1 MKVIKEIAYFIIF
14 VICIFITIDLLN
26 KIFVPKWIHPED
38 NMHGYITRGYF
49 AEEKNSLDVVFMGNS
64 DTFRAISPMEI
75 WNDHNITSYNYV
87 SSGQR
92 MWTAYY
98 MLNEALKTQK
108 PEVIMLNIDGIFF
121 DNHSSMSNYRK
132 VFDTAKMSKNKISA
146 IMDPAFDFGIGRKIS
161 LVFPFITYHTR
172 YNELTNEDFQYAFS
186 DYHNPYKGLDISVD
200 SNPFEGEYLE
210 EGNEVFPLND
220 KVLKY
225 LDMFVDKCKNENIK
239 LEFVWLPSPDSWKVD
254 RTNAAKEYAQK
265 HDIKYN
271 DLNLIYKDLGI
282 DFEKDT
288 ADGGDHL
295 NIYGAKKVS
304 KYLGDYLNDNYSFKK
319 HNKKIIKEWNK
330 DYKDYVKAVKDYENG
345 ES

>member
-1 MKVIKEIAYFIIF
+1 
-14 VICIFITIDLLN
+14 
-26 KIFVPKWIHPED
+26 
-38 NMHGYITRGYF
+38 
-49 AEEKNSLDVVFMGNS
+49 
-64 DTFRAISPMEI
+64 
-75 WNDHNITSYNYV
+75 
-87 SSGQR
+87 
-92 MWTAYY
+92 
-98 MLNEALKTQK
+98 
-108 PEVIMLNIDGIFF
+108 MLNIDGIFF

-161 LVFPFITYHTR
+161 LFFPFTTYHTR
-172 YNELTNEDFQYAFS
+172 YNELTKEDFQYAFS

-345 ES
+345 KS